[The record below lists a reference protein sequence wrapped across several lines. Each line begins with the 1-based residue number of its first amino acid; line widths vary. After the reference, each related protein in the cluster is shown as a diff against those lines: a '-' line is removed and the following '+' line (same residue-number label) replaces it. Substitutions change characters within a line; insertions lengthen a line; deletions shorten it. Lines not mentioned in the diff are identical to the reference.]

1 MQEFQLSKYKDI
13 GTSKSALGGH
23 NTPKKGSRQYVKDE
37 KTINSNPVL
46 KKLRD
51 KSQGVAKPDQHYK
64 QTHGGKGSATRTDTH
79 TKEWHDAYDRID
91 WSKNKEVKRNF
102 KVKINGRYVDE

>member
-1 MQEFQLSKYKDI
+1 MVVTLSKYKDV

-23 NTPKKGSRQYVKDE
+23 NSPKKGSRQWAKDE

-51 KSQGVAKPDQHYK
+51 KSQGLEKPDRHYG

-79 TKEWHDAYDRID
+79 TKEWQDAYDQID
-91 WSKNKEVKRNF
+91 WTANRNA
-102 KVKINGRYVDE
+102 KKSYRVKINGKYVDD